1 MLLMRLCSHRL
12 APPHGLHVLFGGV
25 VMVVLADARP
35 TALLAPVSLAMVFVD
50 ARPTALL
57 ELASFTVLLSDFKP
71 P

>member
-12 APPHGLHVLFGGV
+12 APPHGLHVLLGGV

-35 TALLAPVSLAMVFVD
+35 TALLAPVSLAMFAD
-50 ARPTALL
+50 ARPTTLL

-71 P
+71 PD